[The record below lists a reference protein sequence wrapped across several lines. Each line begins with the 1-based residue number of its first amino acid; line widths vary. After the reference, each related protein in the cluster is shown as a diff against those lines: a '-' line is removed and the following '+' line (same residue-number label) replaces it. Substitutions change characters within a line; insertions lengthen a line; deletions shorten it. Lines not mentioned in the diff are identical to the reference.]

1 MYIGRMTFKNKQL
14 FLFWWY
20 VVVRLLKHG
29 VRIGPTDPKRIP
41 TTEGLVD
48 EGQPRGRREDTTT
61 QLKLPAPL
69 DFEAI
74 KLEEMEARSR
84 VIHGL
89 AMCGRGESMKVKL
102 FFVFSQESGMRNLQY
117 DDIRSTRT

>member
-1 MYIGRMTFKNKQL
+1 M
-14 FLFWWY
+14 
-20 VVVRLLKHG
+20 
-29 VRIGPTDPKRIP
+29 P
-41 TTEGLVD
+41 TTEGLVE

-74 KLEEMEARSR
+74 NLAESCKRWRQEVELYMD
-84 VIHGL
+84 L

-102 FFVFSQESGMRNLQY
+102 FFVFIQESGMRNLQY